1 MKSTIP
7 DTVAF
12 INSGITPGDSS
23 TKRCVRVLPESVHDD
38 NGCVMVNGRRLLD
51 RREAA
56 RILGFSMTTLNRRL
70 ASGAL
75 KADVIDPATG
85 KLYFYPDV
93 AERYFKPIN
102 NGSHL
107 REPLETSIERVLA
120 RRKANA
126 VKRYNTT
133 YIKKRQ

>member
-1 MKSTIP
+1 MPDVSQNKRQRMGSGSPSYAGGEVESGRQSETIRSARH
-7 DTVAF
+7 T
-12 INSGITPGDSS
+12 
-23 TKRCVRVLPESVHDD
+23 
-38 NGCVMVNGRRLLD
+38 LLT
-51 RREAA
+51 REQAAA
-56 RILGFSMTTLNRRL
+56 RLGFSMTTLNRRL

-107 REPLETSIERVLA
+107 REPLEISIERVLA